1 MDAYPGPIPL
11 PEPNGMRHG
20 LPRRH
25 VIRTHPPGA
34 PTAHDS
40 EDGVQHLP
48 VRIDAMSP
56 SAWRPFRQSGGNPL
70 PFGIRKVGRIGF
82 SCALFVHTIKDTS
95 KPSTRYISDTL

>member
-1 MDAYPGPIPL
+1 MDTHPGSIPSL
-11 PEPNGMRHG
+11 EPNGMIHA
-20 LPRRH
+20 LPEGH
-25 VIRTHPPGA
+25 VMGTHPPGA

-70 PFGIRKVGRIGF
+70 SFGIRKVGRIGF
-82 SCALFVHTIKDTS
+82 SCVLFVHTI
-95 KPSTRYISDTL
+95 